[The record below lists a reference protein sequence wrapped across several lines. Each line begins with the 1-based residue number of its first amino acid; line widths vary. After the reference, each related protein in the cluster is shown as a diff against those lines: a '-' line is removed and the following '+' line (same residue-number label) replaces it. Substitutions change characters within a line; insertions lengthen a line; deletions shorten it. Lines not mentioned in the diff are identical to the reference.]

1 MQRSITS
8 RSSGDLL
15 ADRRYDYAM
24 FAKAEGDLPAAADL
38 LAQALEIVPRWAP
51 AWFALGEVEAA
62 QERRPQAVA
71 AFRAALAHDPADP
84 FGAALALA
92 RLGEGDAATA
102 MTPAY
107 VAALFDQYAPRFDTA
122 LRDRLAYR
130 GPEILDD
137 AVARACAMRDSDFV
151 FTRMLDLGCGTGLA
165 AEIFAARVDVMD
177 GVDLSARM
185 VEIARRKGIYRHLGV
200 GDLEGFLKN
209 QDAAS
214 ADLTVAADVFVYV
227 ADLAPIA
234 RETARVLKSGGLLAF
249 TVETH
254 PGQGVVL
261 GSGLRYAHAERVVR
275 DVLAVAGLDILL
287 LEAVSTRN
295 EADRPVPGLV
305 VVAGKP

>member
-1 MQRSITS
+1 MQRSPTS

-24 FAKAEGDLPAAADL
+24 FAKAEGDLAAAADL
-38 LAQALEIVPRWAP
+38 LAQTLEIVPRWAP

-62 QERRPQAVA
+62 QGRRPEAVA
-71 AFRAALAHDPADP
+71 AFREALARDPADP

-137 AVARACAMRDSDFV
+137 AVARACAMRGSDFV

-185 VEIARRKGIYRHLGV
+185 VEIAHRKGIYRHLGV
-200 GDLEGFLKN
+200 GDLDGFLKS

-214 ADLTVAADVFVYV
+214 ADLTVAADVFVYL
-227 ADLAPIA
+227 ADLAPIT

-254 PGQGVVL
+254 PGEGVVL
-261 GSGLRYAHAERVVR
+261 GSGLRYAHAEAMVR